1 MSIFSRHTAY
11 ERLVTERVDGVL
23 DTAGEARLQQHLATC
38 ESCVVEMR
46 EQQAV
51 RSLLRAEALV
61 PAPRSFALP
70 YAPRQAAAGDSRV
83 TAWLR
88 SMQVATA
95 TAAVVLVALV
105 GVSVVDQAGG
115 GRAAEADAQQMASA
129 IENAD
134 KLEAAAAAAPEPRA
148 GPPVARSSDGT
159 VPESI
164 TSGFVPDGP
173 STGGLAADSE
183 DVGGGL
189 PTPED
194 APSLSSPPTQLLFAP
209 DAAAAQADVADDERS
224 VLAWALLAASVV
236 TAVLALSVVAV
247 TWRGRRP
254 V

>member
-11 ERLVTERVDGVL
+11 ERLVTEHVDGVL

-61 PAPRSFALP
+61 PATRSFALS

-88 SMQVATA
+88 PMQVATA

-115 GRAAEADAQQMASA
+115 ERAPEADAQQMASA

-134 KLEAAAAAAPEPRA
+134 KLDITRENARRHIAFGYGIHRCVGARLAELQLRVLMEEMHARRLRVNVAGDVERVRA
-148 GPPVARSSDGT
+148 NFV
-159 VPESI
+159 E
-164 TSGFVPDGP
+164 GFRKLEVEV
-173 STGGLAADSE
+173 TG
-183 DVGGGL
+183 
-189 PTPED
+189 
-194 APSLSSPPTQLLFAP
+194 F
-209 DAAAAQADVADDERS
+209 
-224 VLAWALLAASVV
+224 
-236 TAVLALSVVAV
+236 
-247 TWRGRRP
+247 
-254 V
+254 

>member
-115 GRAAEADAQQMASA
+115 GRAAEADAQQMAAA

-134 KLEAAAAAAPEPRA
+134 KLEPAAAAPEPRA
-148 GPPVARSSDGT
+148 GPPVARNSDGT

-164 TSGFVPDGP
+164 TSRFAPDGP
-173 STGGLAADSE
+173 STEGLAADSE

-209 DAAAAQADVADDERS
+209 DAAAAQADVADDGRS

>member
-11 ERLVTERVDGVL
+11 ERLVTEHVDGVL

-51 RSLLRAEALV
+51 RSLLRTEALV
-61 PAPRSFALP
+61 PTPRSFALP
-70 YAPRQAAAGDSRV
+70 YAPRQAAGDSRV

-105 GVSVVDQAGG
+105 GVSLVDQTGG
-115 GRAAEADAQQMASA
+115 GRTAEADAQQLASA
-129 IENAD
+129 TENAD
-134 KLEAAAAAAPEPRA
+134 KLKAAVAAPEPEA

-164 TSGFVPDGP
+164 TSGFAPDGLF
-173 STGGLAADSE
+173 TEGLAADSE
-183 DVGGGL
+183 DGGEL

-194 APSLSSPPTQLLFAP
+194 APSLSSPPTEFLFAP
-209 DAAAAQADVADDERS
+209 GAAAAQADVADDERS
-224 VLAWALLAASVV
+224 VLQWALLAASVV

>member
-11 ERLVTERVDGVL
+11 ERLVTEHVDGVL

-38 ESCVVEMR
+38 EPCVVEML

-61 PAPRSFALP
+61 PATRSFALS

-88 SMQVATA
+88 PMQVATA

-115 GRAAEADAQQMASA
+115 ERAPEAAAQQM
-129 IENAD
+129 
-134 KLEAAAAAAPEPRA
+134 AAAAPEPET
-148 GPPVARSSDGT
+148 GPPVARSSDGA

-164 TSGFVPDGP
+164 TSGFAPDGP
-173 STGGLAADSE
+173 FTKGLAADSE
-183 DVGGGL
+183 DVGSRL
-189 PTPED
+189 PAPEN

-209 DAAAAQADVADDERS
+209 DAAAAQADVTNDERS
-224 VLAWALLAASVV
+224 VLEWVLLAASMV